1 MFFFTKKDC
10 LRLFLKER
18 WNDPLAM
25 ILGETVWGQVFG
37 ARTNLGRNFLLTPMK
52 GRSISHIQHDLFCL
66 FVWVVRSEP

>member
-1 MFFFTKKDC
+1 MFFTKKDC

-37 ARTNLGRNFLLTPMK
+37 TNLGRNWGEVIWAMPKRKQFFLCEVFP
-52 GRSISHIQHDLFCL
+52 
-66 FVWVVRSEP
+66 